1 MAEALVATVGRLA
14 PGSSQRLKPFD
25 LLPPRC
31 DFRTYR
37 VEASK
42 GDRLAEKIQDL
53 HAMLDIILAEDV
65 SPSSSGGGMLTK
77 REKGL
82 LDRVLYET
90 YRSVGSTGDPRT
102 RHRQP
107 PLLSQPY

>member
-1 MAEALVATVGRLA
+1 MLLFGEELRLSERSENWPLA
-14 PGSSQRLKPFD
+14 FD

-31 DFRTYR
+31 DFRTYL

-65 SPSSSGGGMLTK
+65 TASSSGGGMLTK

-82 LDRVLYET
+82 LDRALYET
-90 YRSVGSTGDPRT
+90 YRKAGISGDPR
-102 RHRQP
+102 
-107 PLLSQPY
+107 